1 MKRNAWSLTRRLILG
16 SALLLPLFL
25 GASGWYLERSH
36 RASLEAGEAERLP
49 LQVFALL
56 AQADYSDGLILPD
69 QLLEARYQQ
78 PNSGLYARI
87 TGADG
92 NNLWLSPSAVSL
104 PAALINQKPPT
115 LSAGERRFKRRGGMY
130 ILSLQ
135 VLWETAGG
143 ESVPLQFT
151 VMESGDP
158 IDADIAVYR
167 RHLLLW
173 LGGSALLLLAC
184 QAIVLGWGL
193 RPLRRLAGEVAAI
206 ETGSAE
212 RLVGD
217 YPAEVQPLTSNLNA
231 LLEGERS
238 RRERVR
244 NTLADLA
251 HSLKTPL
258 AVLRSASPTEPGF
271 ASLVREQT
279 THMEQIVNYQLQRSA
294 GGNHTLLQ
302 LVPLRP
308 LVERLRDTLLKVYAD
323 RPLVVDVAIDPQVQF
338 RGDERDFL
346 EITGNVLDNACK
358 YSRGKVWISATGGG
372 SSVLTLMVEDN
383 GPGIPESEREHI
395 LQRGTR
401 LDQLGSDNAM
411 GDGMGDGMGHG
422 LGLAVAA
429 DIIQSYRG
437 SLAIATSV
445 HGGARVVLRFP

>member
-1 MKRNAWSLTRRLILG
+1 VKRNAWSLTGRLILG

-49 LQVFALL
+49 LQVLALL
-56 AQADYSDGLILPD
+56 AQADYSDGLTLPD
-69 QLLEARYQQ
+69 QLLEARYHQ

-92 NNLWLSPSAVSL
+92 SNLWLSPSAVSL
-104 PAALINQKPPT
+104 PAAFINQPPPP
-115 LSAGERRFKRRGGMY
+115 LAAGERRFNRRDGLY

-135 VLWETAGG
+135 VLWETSSGQ
-143 ESVPLQFT
+143 SVPLQFT
-151 VMESGDP
+151 VMESADP

-184 QAIVLGWGL
+184 QGVVLGWGL
-193 RPLRRLAGEVAAI
+193 RPLRSLAAEVAAI
-206 ETGSAE
+206 EAGNAE
-212 RLVGD
+212 RMVGD

-231 LLEGERS
+231 LLDGERS

-258 AVLRSASPTEPGF
+258 AVLRSASTDEPGF
-271 ASLVREQT
+271 VDLVREQT

-294 GGNHTLLQ
+294 GGSHKLLQ

-308 LVERLRDTLLKVYAD
+308 LLERLRDTLLKVYAV
-323 RPLVVDVAIDPQVQF
+323 RSLTIDIASDAQLHY

-346 EITGNVLDNACK
+346 EIVGNVMDNACK
-358 YSRGKVWISATGGG
+358 YGRGKVRVSAIGGG
-372 SSVLTLMVEDN
+372 SSPLTLVVEDN
-383 GPGIPESEREHI
+383 GPGIPEGERARI
-395 LQRGTR
+395 LQRGMR
-401 LDQLGSDNAM
+401 LDQLGP
-411 GDGMGDGMGHG
+411 GHG

-429 DIIQSYRG
+429 DIMQSYRG
-437 SLAIATSV
+437 SLSIENGE

>member
-1 MKRNAWSLTRRLILG
+1 M
-16 SALLLPLFL
+16 LLPLFL

-49 LQVFALL
+49 LQVLALL
-56 AQADYSDGLILPD
+56 AQADYSDGIILPE
-69 QLLEARYQQ
+69 QLLEARYHQ

-92 NNLWLSPSAVSL
+92 SNLWLSPSAVSL
-104 PAALINQKPPT
+104 PPAFIDQPPAA
-115 LSAGERRFKRRGGMY
+115 LSAGERRFKRRDGLY

-135 VLWETAGG
+135 VLWEAAGG
-143 ESVPLQFT
+143 QAVPLQFT
-151 VMESGDP
+151 VMESADP

-184 QAIVLGWGL
+184 QGAVLGWGL
-193 RPLRRLAGEVAAI
+193 RPLRRLAAEIAAI
-206 ETGSAE
+206 EAGSAE

-217 YPAEVQPLTSNLNA
+217 YPPEVQALTSNLNT

-258 AVLRSASPTEPGF
+258 AVLRSASATEPGF
-271 ASLVREQT
+271 ASVVREQT

-294 GGNHTLLQ
+294 GGSHKLLQ

-323 RPLVVDVAIDPQVQF
+323 RTLEVEVAIGPQVQY

-346 EITGNVLDNACK
+346 EILGNLMDNACK
-358 YSRGKVWISATGGG
+358 YGSGKVWVSAEGGG
-372 SSVLTLMVEDN
+372 STPLTLAVEDD
-383 GPGIPESEREHI
+383 GPGIPDGERERI

-401 LDQLGSDNAM
+401 LDQLGA
-411 GDGMGDGMGHG
+411 GFEPGHG

-437 SLAIATSV
+437 SLTIETGNL
-445 HGGARVVLRFP
+445 GGARVVLRFP